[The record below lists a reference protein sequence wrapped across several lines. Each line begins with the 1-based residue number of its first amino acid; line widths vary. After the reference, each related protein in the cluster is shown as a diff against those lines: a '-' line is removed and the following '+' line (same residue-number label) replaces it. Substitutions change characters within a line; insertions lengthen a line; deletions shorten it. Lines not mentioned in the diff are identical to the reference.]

1 MVSLVDSAR
10 WAPIIGRLFIAFG
23 SIERTTHECIRDWAG
38 EIIHKHF
45 ANAPLSAR
53 IDFARDLAKAQDA
66 TYATQEAFVQS
77 LLSAKKLAQNRNLVA
92 HNPLCLVF
100 FQDSL
105 DRPFLEAVAHHTND
119 QKILSY
125 EALVEIVE
133 RSERCAEEL
142 IHNFVA
148 FRVEKLDVE
157 SLKTFPGL
165 GGTPHA

>member
-1 MVSLVDSAR
+1 M
-10 WAPIIGRLFIAFG
+10 FIAFG
-23 SIERTTHECIRDWAG
+23 RIERTTHECIRDWAG

-53 IDFARDLAKAQDA
+53 IDLARDLAEAQDA
-66 TYATQEAFVQS
+66 TEATQEAFVRS

-125 EALVEIVE
+125 EALVEIVD

-148 FRVEKLDVE
+148 FSVEKLDVE

-165 GGTPHA
+165 GGTPHS

>member
-1 MVSLVDSAR
+1 M
-10 WAPIIGRLFIAFG
+10 
-23 SIERTTHECIRDWAG
+23 
-38 EIIHKHF
+38 
-45 ANAPLSAR
+45 
-53 IDFARDLAKAQDA
+53 
-66 TYATQEAFVQS
+66 QS

-100 FQDSL
+100 LQGSL

-125 EALVEIVE
+125 EALVEIVD

-148 FRVEKLDVE
+148 FRVEKLDLE
-157 SLKTFPGL
+157 SLKTFPSL